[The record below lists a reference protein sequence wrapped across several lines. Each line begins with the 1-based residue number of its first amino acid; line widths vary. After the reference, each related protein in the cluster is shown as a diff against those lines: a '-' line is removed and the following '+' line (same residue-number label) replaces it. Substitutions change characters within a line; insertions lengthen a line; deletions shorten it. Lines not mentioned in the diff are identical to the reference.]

1 MRFKPKETL
10 IKTYV
15 ESQFEIMQVYEVQT
29 KAKSYE
35 DISWVSV
42 WTYVTLSVSNKSEFL
57 WRHLLCLSLKLCK
70 FKSFKQKRFLMKA
83 FVQCQLEVI

>member
-35 DISWVSV
+35 DIS
-42 WTYVTLSVSNKSEFL
+42 
-57 WRHLLCLSLKLCK
+57 
-70 FKSFKQKRFLMKA
+70 
-83 FVQCQLEVI
+83 